1 MKRLSFSAALAAI
14 LLAVPL
20 FAQFDGSGITP
31 DTAKSLV
38 ALSTEGVS
46 SAGGSLRGTIVAAIK
61 SGWHINS
68 AKPLDSFAIPTT
80 ITFDPAAAA
89 LVSAQFPPHE
99 LKTFAFSGSGKLA
112 VYEGTIRIPFVA
124 TLKGTA
130 RHAVATLRYQS
141 CNDKICLPPTSIT
154 IDVSPGTASAPA
166 AGAAGVPS
174 SSAPSAHFTPLSEAP
189 KGSSALLGSDIGT
202 TFTSH
207 GLPLTLVAI
216 FLLGLALNL
225 TPCVYPLIPITV
237 GFFAGQTGGRRSQ
250 RAALSSFYV
259 LGIAITYSILGVFSA
274 LSGRLF
280 GAWLQL
286 PAVLMFFALL
296 MLVMASSMF
305 GLFEMQAPRFI
316 TNRSG
321 GRAGLAGALGMG
333 LLIGIVAA
341 PCVGPFV
348 ISLIALVAQ
357 LASPLMGFLLFFVL
371 ALGLGL
377 PYLLLGIFSSG
388 LSAIPRSGM
397 WMVQVKKAMGF
408 ILIAMAFYFL
418 RPLIGESIFRWGV
431 AASLLVGALMLFL
444 SRTTG
449 GRIMRLACAS
459 LLLVAGVAFAIP
471 TEAGS
476 RVSWKP
482 LQQSSLASSAGR
494 PVIVDFYADWCI
506 PCKELDQKTFNDKGV
521 SAELARFDRFK
532 GDLTKSDDPN
542 TQAMTRK
549 YSIVGV
555 PTIML
560 IGSDGREI
568 RSLRLNGFEEPEQF
582 LARLQ
587 QVR

>member
-1 MKRLSFSAALAAI
+1 MKRLSLAASFAAI
-14 LLAVPL
+14 VLAAPL
-20 FAQFDGSGITP
+20 FAQFDGGGITS

-38 ALSTEGVS
+38 ALSTEGVRVD
-46 SAGGSLRGTIVAAIK
+46 GGALRGTLVATIK

-68 AKPLDSFAIPTT
+68 ATPLDSFAIPTT
-80 ITFDPAAAA
+80 IKFDPAVAD
-89 LVSAQFPPHE
+89 LVSAAFPPHE
-99 LKTFAFSGSGKLA
+99 LKSFAFSGSGKLA
-112 VYEGTIRIPFVA
+112 VYEGTIRVPFVA
-124 TLKGTA
+124 TLKGAAT
-130 RHAVATLRYQS
+130 HAVATLRYQS
-141 CNDKICLPPTSIT
+141 CNDKICLPPASIT
-154 IDVSPGTASAPA
+154 IDVQPGVAPVA
-166 AGAAGVPS
+166 GGAAAPPSAAS
-174 SSAPSAHFTPLSEAP
+174 SSSQFTPLSAAP
-189 KGSSALLGSDIGT
+189 RNSSALFGNDIGS

-216 FLLGLALNL
+216 FILGLALNL

-250 RAALSSFYV
+250 RAALSSVYV

-286 PAVLMFFALL
+286 PAVLIFFALL
-296 MLVMASSMF
+296 MLIMASSMF

-388 LSAIPRSGM
+388 LTAIPRSGM

-431 AASLLVGALMLFL
+431 AGSLLVGALMLFL

-449 GRIMRLACAS
+449 GRVMRLACAS
-459 LLLVAGVAFAIP
+459 LLLVAGVAFALP
-471 TEAGS
+471 TEGGS
-476 RVSWKP
+476 SVSWKP
-482 LQQSSLASSAGR
+482 FRESSLTSSSGR

-506 PCKELDQKTFNDKGV
+506 PCKELDQKTFRDGRV
-521 SAELARFDRFK
+521 SDELARFERFK
-532 GDLTKSDDPN
+532 GNLTSSDDP
-542 TQAMTRK
+542 TAQAMTRK

-555 PTIML
+555 PTILL
-560 IGSDGREI
+560 IGSDGREVT
-568 RSLRLNGFEEPEQF
+568 SLRLTGFEEPEKF
-582 LARLQ
+582 LARLR

>member
-1 MKRLSFSAALAAI
+1 
-14 LLAVPL
+14 
-20 FAQFDGSGITP
+20 
-31 DTAKSLV
+31 
-38 ALSTEGVS
+38 
-46 SAGGSLRGTIVAAIK
+46 
-61 SGWHINS
+61 
-68 AKPLDSFAIPTT
+68 
-80 ITFDPAAAA
+80 
-89 LVSAQFPPHE
+89 
-99 LKTFAFSGSGKLA
+99 
-112 VYEGTIRIPFVA
+112 
-124 TLKGTA
+124 
-130 RHAVATLRYQS
+130 
-141 CNDKICLPPTSIT
+141 
-154 IDVSPGTASAPA
+154 
-166 AGAAGVPS
+166 
-174 SSAPSAHFTPLSEAP
+174 
-189 KGSSALLGSDIGT
+189 
-202 TFTSH
+202 
-207 GLPLTLVAI
+207 
-216 FLLGLALNL
+216 
-225 TPCVYPLIPITV
+225 
-237 GFFAGQTGGRRSQ
+237 
-250 RAALSSFYV
+250 
-259 LGIAITYSILGVFSA
+259 
-274 LSGRLF
+274 
-280 GAWLQL
+280 
-286 PAVLMFFALL
+286 MFFALL

-471 TEAGS
+471 TVAGS

-482 LQQSSLASSAGR
+482 LRQSSLASSAGR

-582 LARLQ
+582 LTRLQ